1 MQPGLVRVID
11 GKLLV
16 GFVTTS
22 NVFDSKVLTGGQ
34 KFVVP
39 TGLVHFQLEVGEGN
53 ALIFTTF
60 NSHSPGSA
68 IAPATLFASKPL
80 IPDDVLTKAFQVGN
94 DVIDNIK
101 SKFGY

>member
-22 NVFDSKVLTGGQ
+22 NVLLTGGQ

-39 TGLVHFQLEVGEGN
+39 TGLIHFQLKVGEGN

-68 IAPATLFASKPL
+68 IVPTTLFASKPL